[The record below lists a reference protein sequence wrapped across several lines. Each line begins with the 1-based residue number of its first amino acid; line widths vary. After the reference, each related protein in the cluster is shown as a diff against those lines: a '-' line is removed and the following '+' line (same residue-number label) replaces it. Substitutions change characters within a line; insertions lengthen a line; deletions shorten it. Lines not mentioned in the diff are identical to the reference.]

1 MKSNTK
7 EKSFDCVKM
16 MREIRNNINEDIK
29 DMCFKELKEY
39 IKFNLKGQKLVG
51 VNTNSRL

>member
-1 MKSNTK
+1 MKNNTK

-29 DMCFKELKEY
+29 NMNFKELKEY

-51 VNTNSRL
+51 KI